1 MAKEF
6 VHLHVHTE
14 FSLLD
19 GAARVRNLIAAAK
32 NMGAS
37 AIAIT
42 DHGGMYGV
50 IDFYEAAAREKIKPI
65 IGCEVYVAPKSRLDK
80 TAGVKD
86 NSAGGGPARGGP
98 YHLILLAENNEGY
111 RNLMHLVTLSY
122 MEGFYYRPRV
132 DKELLRRYSSGL
144 IALSGCLKGEISQ
157 ALLNGGTE
165 KAKKLASEYENIFG
179 KGNFFIEVQ
188 DQKMEEQKELNENL
202 VKIARDLEI
211 PIVATND
218 VHYIKKEE
226 STAQDVLLCI
236 QTGSVLESDDRLK
249 FSTDEFYLKNP
260 EQMRRLFSHLPEALD
275 NTLAIAERCSV
286 SIDFNRVYLPNY
298 EVPDGYDLD
307 SYLEKLC
314 REGLKERYEKITP
327 GIEER
332 LKHELEV
339 IKGKGFSGY
348 FLVVWDF
355 VRHAKSKGIAVGP
368 GRGSAAGSLV
378 AYSLG
383 ITNIDPL
390 KYGLLFE
397 RFLNPERKSLP
408 DIDIDFDE
416 ERRDEVID
424 YVVKKYGR
432 DRVAQ
437 IVTFG
442 TMAARAATRDA
453 GRVFNIPYSR
463 VDKIAKLIPEV
474 LDITVDQAL
483 NTVPELRQEYETDE
497 KVRQIL
503 DTAKVL
509 EGLARHDS
517 IHAAGVVISRDELPN
532 YTPLQRKGEGEVVT
546 QYHMKA
552 VQKIGLLKM
561 DFLGLRTLTVIEKA
575 LKIIK
580 GIHGVEIDMDNL
592 PLSDEKTYRMLRK
605 GDSVGVFQ
613 LESSGMRGLLKE
625 LRPTRFED
633 IIALLALHRPG
644 PLGSGMVQD
653 FMDRK
658 HGRKKI
664 DYLHP
669 SLKPILEDTYGI
681 IVYQEQV
688 MRIASEMAGFSLAEA
703 DILRGAMSKKKHD
716 VMAEQREKFIGG
728 AISKG
733 YDANLASRIFDLVTH
748 FGGYGFNKCLIGE
761 TELIDA
767 DTGEIVTVEK
777 LFKRKKLVNTLSCDS
792 DLKMIKRPIID
803 VVANGVKPV
812 YRVKTQLGREIVVTD
827 NHPFLTVDGWRE
839 LRDLFEGERVAL
851 PRILPIEGHKVWDD
865 YKLIVL
871 AGVLAEGNTCHP
883 SGFYYYNNEIEQIKD
898 FVVSVQKF
906 ENTKPRTNRRRGGH
920 EVYVGTGQNRRFKKG
935 QSPWNKGLTKSEYGW
950 EKRNSNAARS
960 GARLWIEKLG
970 LANKKSTE
978 KFIPPEVFELTRD
991 NTALFIG
998 RLWSG
1003 DGHLGVSKAPRGS
1016 AIIFYA
1022 TSSKKLA
1029 QQLQHLLLRLGI
1041 VSRLHEKVFKYRG
1054 RTRPGYAVYIQG
1066 RESALRFLEQVS
1078 PFMIN
1083 RSVQIDM
1090 LQRYYASVAAHRESK
1105 DVIPAR
1111 IKYLIQAEK
1120 QALGEIW
1127 PEVEFS
1133 SNISTRELSGTV
1145 KSYKHDFR
1153 RKTIGA
1159 LATYFDSDELRRYAS
1174 SDIYW
1179 DEVVSIEYAGEK
1191 PTYDIEV
1198 ADTHNFVANGII
1210 VHNSHSTAYASI
1222 SYQTSYLKANY
1233 PVEFMAALLTS
1244 VQGSKDKV
1252 AQYVNECR
1260 QLGIKVLPPDVN
1272 QSYQD
1277 FTVVEGAIRFGLSA
1291 VRNVGDNVIEAIIE
1305 GRREGEF
1312 KFLHDFC
1319 RRVNLKVINKRA
1331 VESLIKAGAFDF
1343 AGTRKHLL
1351 SIFEKAMD
1359 SGSKVQQDRK
1369 IGQFSLFGEEDRM
1382 SVVAKEEKEE
1392 FPKDQLLSYEKEM
1405 LGLYV
1410 SDHPLLSVESKLKSQ
1425 TDVVLSELADQKDGA
1440 IRWVGGIVSRASRT
1454 LTKKGEMMLFLTLE
1468 DLEGSV
1474 EVVIFPSTYQRYR
1487 DLLAKDNIVLIKGR
1501 VDVKEDGFK
1510 VIAQDIKPLDLRE
1523 EASRP
1528 LSLRLTQNGLSSRL
1542 IDQLKAILKSHS
1554 GPSPVILHIQAGAK
1568 LTQLEL
1574 GNEYRVKRSG
1584 ALYAELKALL
1594 GEKSVIN

>member
-19 GAARVRNLIAAAK
+19 GAARVQNLIAAAK

-144 IALSGCLKGEISQ
+144 VALSGCLKGEISQ

-286 SIDFNRVYLPNY
+286 SIDFNRVYLPHY

-339 IKGKGFSGY
+339 IKNKGFSGY

-355 VRHAKSKGIAVGP
+355 VRHAKSRGIAVGP

-390 KYGLLFE
+390 KYDLLFE

-424 YVVKKYGR
+424 YVVNKYGR
-432 DRVAQ
+432 DKVAQ

-463 VDKIAKLIPEV
+463 VDKIAKLIPEA
-474 LDITVDQAL
+474 LDITVEQAL
-483 NTVPELRQEYETDE
+483 NTVPELKAEYETDE

-580 GIHGVEIDMDNL
+580 SIHGVEIDMDNR

-625 LRPTRFED
+625 LHPTRFED

-733 YDANLASRIFDLVTH
+733 YDANLASRIFDLVAH
-748 FGGYGFNKCLIGE
+748 FGGYGFNKCLIGG

-777 LFKRKKLVNTLSCDS
+777 LFKRKKLVNTLSCGS

-827 NHPFLTVDGWRE
+827 NHPFLTIEGWRE
-839 LRDLFEGERVAL
+839 LKDLFEGERVAL
-851 PRILPIEGHKVWDD
+851 PM
-865 YKLIVL
+865 
-871 AGVLAEGNTCHP
+871 
-883 SGFYYYNNEIEQIKD
+883 
-898 FVVSVQKF
+898 
-906 ENTKPRTNRRRGGH
+906 
-920 EVYVGTGQNRRFKKG
+920 
-935 QSPWNKGLTKSEYGW
+935 
-950 EKRNSNAARS
+950 
-960 GARLWIEKLG
+960 
-970 LANKKSTE
+970 
-978 KFIPPEVFELTRD
+978 
-991 NTALFIG
+991 
-998 RLWSG
+998 
-1003 DGHLGVSKAPRGS
+1003 
-1016 AIIFYA
+1016 
-1022 TSSKKLA
+1022 
-1029 QQLQHLLLRLGI
+1029 LQHY
-1041 VSRLHEKVFKYRG
+1041 F
-1054 RTRPGYAVYIQG
+1054 
-1066 RESALRFLEQVS
+1066 
-1078 PFMIN
+1078 
-1083 RSVQIDM
+1083 
-1090 LQRYYASVAAHRESK
+1090 ASVAAHRESK

-1120 QALGEIW
+1120 QELGEIW

-1145 KSYKHDFR
+1145 KSYKHGFR
-1153 RKTIGA
+1153 RRTIGA

-1179 DEVVSIEYAGEK
+1179 DEVVCIEYAGEK

-1244 VQGSKDKV
+1244 VRGSKDKV

-1312 KFLHDFC
+1312 KSLHDFC
-1319 RRVNLKVINKRA
+1319 RRVNLRVINKRA

-1351 SIFEKAMD
+1351 SVFEKAMD

-1382 SVVAKEEKEE
+1382 SIVAKEEMEE

-1410 SDHPLLSVESKLKSQ
+1410 SDHPLLSVESRLKSQ
-1425 TDVVLSELADQKDGA
+1425 TDVVLSELSDQKDGA